1 LQFRF
6 VPMTIDYAAQSTV
19 WVYDGLDEVYGHDPK
34 NPHDLAELD
43 PASWTNRVF
52 AALDDAHS
60 YAGIFQ
66 IEESEGLLTIEAYL
80 RPDLTGKGLGERFV
94 RTGVAFARRECG
106 CRATHARLWVNA
118 VNRRAIKVYERIGF
132 RITGER
138 QAAASGPVE
147 HRLLGEAYPQYEM
160 RLSLGDLA
168 PEN

>member
-1 LQFRF
+1 MQFRF

-66 IEESEGLLTIEAYL
+66 IEE
-80 RPDLTGKGLGERFV
+80 
-94 RTGVAFARRECG
+94 
-106 CRATHARLWVNA
+106 
-118 VNRRAIKVYERIGF
+118 
-132 RITGER
+132 
-138 QAAASGPVE
+138 
-147 HRLLGEAYPQYEM
+147 
-160 RLSLGDLA
+160 
-168 PEN
+168 